1 MCYYV
6 KKFIF
11 KSCILLTICFCLV
24 SSSCDVSGSFMT
36 WILNSSVMFHH
47 RWVDNKHLDVHR
59 IKNRPSYVILQTI
72 KMSVHLVVFY
82 YLGAVEIWPNKRGD
96 FWREWSD
103 EIISIWWEL
112 LLRGGLKV
120 KLWYFIRKWEIT
132 FIIWRKKKDM
142 Y

>member
-1 MCYYV
+1 
-6 KKFIF
+6 
-11 KSCILLTICFCLV
+11 
-24 SSSCDVSGSFMT
+24 MT

-47 RWVDNKHLDVHR
+47 QWVDNKHLDVHR

-82 YLGAVEIWPNKRGD
+82 YLGAVEIWPNKSGD

-103 EIISIWWEL
+103 EIVSIWWEL
-112 LLRGGLKV
+112 LIRGGLKV

-132 FIIWRKKKDM
+132 FITNVFEKKRYVLTKKWILINLKYIWDLKYYTINDF
-142 Y
+142 